1 MELIGSGRACDV
13 FALDAT
19 RVLRRERAGRSLE
32 HEAAV
37 MRHVRALGFP
47 CPEVHDASGADLVLE
62 RIEGPTLTQHLLDDP
77 TDDAIDRGARTLATL
92 HHRLHGIAPMAHGVG
107 VITHLDLHPDN
118 VLLHRG
124 GVVVIDWSN
133 ARHGDAA
140 TDVAMTWL
148 ILHPFRTVLDGA
160 GLLLDRFLTHVGSE
174 QARAGLATAAPLRLS
189 DPNLSGF
196 ERDAVLGLLER
207 EGPPS

>member
-77 TDDAIDRGARTLATL
+77 TDDAIDRGARTLAAL
-92 HHRLHGIAPMAHGVG
+92 HHRLHGIAPMADGVG

-174 QARAGLATAAPLRLS
+174 LARAGLATAAPLRLS
-189 DPNLSGF
+189 DLNLSGF
-196 ERDAVLGLLER
+196 ERDAVLGLLAHER
-207 EGPPS
+207 PPS